1 MITESDNLN
10 TYVININGFRLKMFS
25 WFVQHQPCLA
35 LGKGISADYFSGMQN
50 STVIYMA
57 KTVLPDTVTAVDI
70 SGIIRTLEP
79 L

>member
-1 MITESDNLN
+1 MRYN
-10 TYVININGFRLKMFS
+10 TYRIYNHRMRYTE
-25 WFVQHQPCLA
+25 VQHQPCLA
-35 LGKGISADYFSGMQN
+35 LGTGISADYFSGMQN

-57 KTVLPDTVTAVDI
+57 KTALTDTVTAVDI